1 VEGSLEDSTK
11 LDCFLGRRKKE
22 ASYNYMW
29 RSIRKSIYKYVCE
42 EDGDDKKKK
51 KKIMKGSNPHDFV
64 MISTWTQV

>member
-1 VEGSLEDSTK
+1 MEGSLEDSTK

-51 KKIMKGSNPHDFV
+51 KKIM
-64 MISTWTQV
+64 